1 MPDSDFTLFTVT
13 DLKQFMYCERILYYH
28 SCLPDIRPVT
38 LKMEAGKRRHEDE
51 NKRSLRRTMNLPEI
65 AQAQREFDVSV
76 QSQSLGLSG
85 QIDEVLFMQDSAI
98 PVDYKLAKQAS
109 LHYKVQ
115 LAAYAM
121 MLEETFDLPASRG
134 ILYLIQKRES
144 VEVNITRNLRNQV
157 VEAILHMRQLAES
170 EMMPDPTK
178 NRRAC
183 LDCEFRRFC
192 NDV

>member
-1 MPDSDFTLFTVT
+1 MPDGDPSLFTVT
-13 DLKQFMYCERILYYH
+13 DLKQFMYCKRILYYH

-38 LKMEAGKRRHEDE
+38 YKMQAGIRRHEDE
-51 NKRSLRRTMNLPEI
+51 NKRSFRRTMRLPEI
-65 AQAQREFDVSV
+65 TQAEREFDVTVKSDR
-76 QSQSLGLSG
+76 LGLSG
-85 QIDEVLFMQDSAI
+85 QVDEVLFMDDMII
-98 PVDYKLAKQAS
+98 PVDYKLAKKAS
-109 LHYKVQ
+109 QHFKVQ
-115 LAAYAM
+115 LTAYAM

-144 VEVNITRNLRNQV
+144 VEVNITRRLRNKV
-157 VEAILHMRQLAES
+157 VEALDKMRDISNSES
-170 EMMPDPTK
+170 MPGAIA